1 MWSRWIK
8 RKKTT
13 SLRLTGNKESLY
25 CINYLTLNRQTFD
38 LIDNDGSGT
47 LEKAELEEWFQM
59 VGAELDLSRLME
71 TLIGDG
77 ELTREKFARLMS
89 SSAKSHRRD
98 YDIGDDGEE
107 HSH

>member
-1 MWSRWIK
+1 
-8 RKKTT
+8 
-13 SLRLTGNKESLY
+13 
-25 CINYLTLNRQTFD
+25 
-38 LIDNDGSGT
+38 
-47 LEKAELEEWFQM
+47 M
-59 VGAELDLSRLME
+59 VGAELDLSKLME